1 MGSQKARKA
10 AVRYASVAAASI
22 AAIVVCLALQ
32 SRFPGVHLELLLLSC
47 AVVASALWGRG
58 PGAVAA
64 LLVALGY
71 DWFFLPPYHTL
82 RVEPPY
88 IVSLV
93 LFLVIAL
100 VVGQLAARLRKEARA
115 ARREELRARV
125 TASLARELSGALTS
139 EQVLEAAREGFK
151 SAIGQVPSF
160 AIGNPDPEAAPP
172 GEVRIPLRAPR
183 KIRGHLSL
191 SVRPEHPAD
200 LELAETL
207 ASVVALSLERIHFV
221 DVAREALVRMEGEKM
236 RGHVLSTLSHDLR
249 TPLTGIVAGAQ
260 GLESDL
266 RRRGLLEE
274 ASRAES
280 ILEESRRMADL
291 VANLLELSRLQSG
304 GVKLRCDWN
313 DAEELF
319 GSAIGQRRRVL
330 SDREIRIDIPAG
342 CALFWC
348 DGLLVE
354 RVLVNLLD
362 NAARHTPAGTPLRL
376 WAESS
381 GGHVRLGLDDE
392 GPGFPSEQN
401 VRDAGRGGIGL
412 SLCRSI
418 AKAHGGE
425 LTVQARPE
433 GGSRVFLS
441 LPADRVPPTD
451 PSEA

>member
-1 MGSQKARKA
+1 M
-10 AVRYASVAAASI
+10 RYASVVVASTV
-22 AAIVVCLALQ
+22 AIGACLALQ
-32 SRFPGVHLELLLLSC
+32 RRFPGVHLEQLLLSC

-58 PGAVAA
+58 PGALAA
-64 LLVALGY
+64 FLGALGY
-71 DWFFLPPYHTL
+71 DWFFLPPYRTL

-88 IVSLV
+88 VVSLV

-100 VVGQLAARLRKEARA
+100 VVGQLAARLRKEAHA
-115 ARREELRARV
+115 ARREELGARV

-139 EQVLEAAREGFK
+139 EQVLEATRQGFDY
-151 SAIGQVPSF
+151 AIGQIPLF
-160 AIGNPDPEAAPP
+160 TIGNPDPEAAPP

-191 SVRPEHPAD
+191 PVRPEHPAD

-207 ASVVALSLERIHFV
+207 ASVAALSLERIHFV

-260 GLESDL
+260 GLEADL
-266 RRRGLLEE
+266 RRQGLLQE

-319 GSAIGQRRRVL
+319 GSAIGQRRPVL
-330 SDREIRIDIPAG
+330 ADRAIQIEIRSG
-342 CALFWC
+342 CSLFWC

-381 GGHVRLGLDDE
+381 GGRVRLGLDDE
-392 GPGFPSEQN
+392 GPGFPSEQS

-425 LTVQARPE
+425 LSVQARPE

-441 LPADRVPPTD
+441 LPADRVPPID